1 MGQQFIKVADD
12 MALPRIYQHV
22 FLRIMAFFYRAQC
35 KYLNKG
41 IVHILS
47 NKFIQFSTNVFY
59 GWAFCVF
66 VLYF

>member
-1 MGQQFIKVADD
+1 MGQQYIKVADD

-22 FLRIMAFFYRAQC
+22 FLRITAFFYIAQC

-47 NKFIQFSTNVFY
+47 NKFIAFSTNVLWLGFLCIC
-59 GWAFCVF
+59 ALF
-66 VLYF
+66 